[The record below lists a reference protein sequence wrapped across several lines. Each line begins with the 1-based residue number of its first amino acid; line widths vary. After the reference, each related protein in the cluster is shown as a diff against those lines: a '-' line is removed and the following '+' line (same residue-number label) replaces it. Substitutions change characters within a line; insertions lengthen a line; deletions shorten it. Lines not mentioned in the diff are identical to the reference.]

1 MGLRNQWEERL
12 FTLSQFMAEV
22 CLESREL
29 SKAFEYME
37 WTVHF
42 QPDNEEMLKRI
53 GDLYLR
59 YSRLELVIEA
69 AKYH

>member
-1 MGLRNQWEERL
+1 MRNQWEERL

-22 CLESREL
+22 CLESGEL